1 MSYGQFGYSSSSQLM
16 VGSGSAGHS
25 PSPGTAACCEPSR
38 PLLGESPGA
47 PTAVS
52 PAAAPS
58 AGPAVCSLPASS
70 YDSRL
75 LSTYPQLATPRFYNA
90 GYGDQTSAA
99 AADYANLA
107 VDSSAFYPT
116 LNPAYTMKEAA
127 DPWRGITQPAS
138 YYYDPTLAAY
148 GYGGLDFNGAR
159 RKNVTRDSTSTL
171 KAWLNEHRK
180 NPYPTKGE
188 KIMLAIITKMTLT
201 QVSTWFANAR
211 RRLKKENKM
220 TWEPRNKADADDS
233 GAEDKKDDD
242 ESMDDRS
249 PTAQDPMR
257 RTEPSRAYCSLAALQ
272 HTRDDT
278 GRTTNASTDGDRGMN
293 LAQSHP
299 GHTLEPPRPGYGS
312 SISQLHHTGVGG
324 STLQNSSRS
333 PLLGGIMPLAPP
345 SVLTGYT
352 PAASSDSPSPDLQG
366 LESLMSKSSPHGADD
381 SPGGD
386 SSHSKPK
393 IWSLA
398 DTATSKSPPPPLACS
413 GQPSSVAAKESGT
426 GSHGTSFG
434 WFPSGYHRG
443 GTPTGGHFTGYGTN
457 GFSPGA
463 PQTDTP
469 PQTPPNAKTNSAG
482 AAASLALHLGS
493 GNYFQNQGCASHVY
507 LGGGSSH
514 PQLPVDKTSCAIYR
528 PGGGYAAASSA
539 PAPLIAGSPSA
550 DGASSSSSSS
560 EDEFQ
565 PPHFGPRSHG
575 NGMPDAM
582 T

>member
-1 MSYGQFGYSSSSQLM
+1 MSYGQFGYSS
-16 VGSGSAGHS
+16 
-25 PSPGTAACCEPSR
+25 P
-38 PLLGESPGA
+38 
-47 PTAVS
+47 
-52 PAAAPS
+52 
-58 AGPAVCSLPASS
+58 
-70 YDSRL
+70 
-75 LSTYPQLATPRFYNA
+75 PQ
-90 GYGDQTSAA
+90 
-99 AADYANLA
+99 
-107 VDSSAFYPT
+107 
-116 LNPAYTMKEAA
+116 NPAYTMKEAT
-127 DPWRGITQPAS
+127 DPWRGITQPTS

-233 GAEDKKDDD
+233 GAEDKKDDE
-242 ESMDDRS
+242 ESMDDRL
-249 PTAQDPMR
+249 PTTQDHMR
-257 RTEPSRAYCSLAALQ
+257 RTEPSRSYCSLAGLQ
-272 HTRDDT
+272 HSRDSSE
-278 GRTTNASTDGDRGMN
+278 RTTHIITDGDRGMSLAGSQSSGHN
-293 LAQSHP
+293 LEQQRHNYANSMA
-299 GHTLEPPRPGYGS
+299 
-312 SISQLHHTGVGG
+312 QLHSSGTGG
-324 STLQNSSRS
+324 SNHHASSRS
-333 PLLGGIMPLAPP
+333 PLLGSIMPLAPP

-381 SPGGD
+381 SPD

-398 DTATSKSPPPPLACS
+398 DTATSKSPPPPLACP
-413 GQPSSVAAKESGT
+413 GQPSSMTVKESTPGNH
-426 GSHGTSFG
+426 GSSFG
-434 WFPSGYHRG
+434 WFSSGYHRG
-443 GTPTGGHFTGYGTN
+443 GTPTSGHFTAYGSN

-469 PQTPPNAKTNSAG
+469 PQTPPNAKSNPASATS
-482 AAASLALHLGS
+482 SLALHLGS
-493 GNYFQNQGCASHVY
+493 TNYFQSQSCPSHVY
-507 LGGGSSH
+507 IASGSSH
-514 PQLPVDKTSCAIYR
+514 PQLAVDKTSCAIYR

-550 DGASSSSSSS
+550 ASSSSSS
-560 EDEFQ
+560 EDDFQ
-565 PPHFGPRSHG
+565 SEHFGPGSQG
-575 NGMPDAM
+575 NGMPESMA
-582 T
+582 